1 MSTPSFDA
9 AQHPRSGDGTFA
21 RKPLAESTGVNL
33 SPDPSPAGTTAPP
46 LTPRDVETLTAK
58 PWRLRRG
65 LHPRGRSQRPEP
77 LRVRHLRVFWDYA
90 DGDGLGGD
98 SFFAGFARTSRAS
111 GPHGVGRAVAYEA
124 PFSQYAHISD
134 QAWEYLSDPDCDL
147 DPESIPSLLGN
158 EHAAINVGEIYSHD
172 VGASTQYSFANHL
185 DDEARRS
192 AVARTGCD
200 EDLDDGEGWN
210 GYCGT
215 HADLVDQHDEGEHDG
230 DNARPR
236 GCPICTAP

>member
-33 SPDPSPAGTTAPP
+33 SPDPAPAGTTAPP
-46 LTPRDVETLTAK
+46 MTPRDVETLSAN
-58 PWRLRRG
+58 RG
-65 LHPRGRSQRPEP
+65 VFAEGYTPEDAASV
-77 LRVRHLRVFWDYA
+77 LSRFESADLRVFWDYA

-98 SFFAGFARTSRAS
+98 SFFAGFARASRAS
-111 GPHGVGRAVAYEA
+111 GPYGVGRAVPYEA

-147 DPESIPSLLGN
+147 DPEAIPSLLGN

-185 DDEARRS
+185 DDEGEERCRED
-192 AVARTGCD
+192 GCD
-200 EDLDDGEGWN
+200 KDPDSGDGWD
-210 GYCGT
+210 GYCGI
-215 HADLVDQHDEGEHDG
+215 HADLIERHDAGEHDG
-230 DNARPR
+230 DNARPAD
-236 GCPICTAP
+236 CPICVSP